1 MIVFKEINGANIEAN
16 FELDGYY
23 IIAPENPKNNKS
35 PNGLDT
41 SIQSLHFL
49 DESLLVAVTSNNE
62 IRVMLT
68 TKFKE
73 GDF

>member
-35 PNGLDT
+35 RNGLDT